1 MKKINNKIPFQA
13 LHKGKC
19 DTCKDHKLL
28 DTMVMKNQ
36 TKGLY
41 ECIDCRVSEDKKT
54 IEDYLSII
62 NSDDKK
68 EIKMSASKLKKVIK
82 WIVG

>member
-1 MKKINNKIPFQA
+1 MVNKETMFKST
-13 LHKGKC
+13 HKGKC
-19 DTCKDHKLL
+19 ATCKDQKLL

-41 ECIDCRVSEDKKT
+41 ECIDCRVDGDAKT
-54 IEDYLSII
+54 IEDYLQIMNS
-62 NSDDKK
+62 SDDT
-68 EIKMSASKLKKVIK
+68 EVHIEAGKLKKIIK